1 MSYNQEN
8 SKKTP
13 NVTYTFSSV
22 LPLQRQIELRTL
34 LANFSEDWINLF
46 IKLYPSEIEQVL
58 YEFPEFD
65 IYEFE
70 KQNYAGT
77 ISCRICRTLN

>member
-22 LPLQRQIELRTL
+22 LPLQRQMELRTL

-70 KQNYAGT
+70 KQNYAST